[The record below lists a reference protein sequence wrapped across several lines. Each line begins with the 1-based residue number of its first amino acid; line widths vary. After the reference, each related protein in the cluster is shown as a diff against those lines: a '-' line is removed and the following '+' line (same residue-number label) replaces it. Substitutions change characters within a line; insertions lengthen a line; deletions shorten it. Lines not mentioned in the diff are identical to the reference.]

1 MRYTFCMEEHIGETV
16 ERILE
21 RNARVESDKAWETS
35 LTRIG
40 SIALI
45 TYICAA
51 LVMLVIGVGRPFL
64 SALIPTM
71 GFILSTQSLP
81 FIKKWWLRDVSKER
95 GHAE

>member
-1 MRYTFCMEEHIGETV
+1 MEEHIGETV

-45 TYICAA
+45 TYGCAV
-51 LVMLVIGVGRPFL
+51 LVMLVIGVTRPFL
-64 SALIPTM
+64 SALIPVL

-81 FIKKWWLRDVSKER
+81 LLKEWWLKKRST
-95 GHAE
+95 